1 MSSSPHFPLHPKLS
15 PWLNSCLV
23 HLSKLRFGS
32 LAEVMKILIMHIFPS
47 HSHTFPTLTHLFSG
61 VFLQGKFLW
70 IPSVWFFFFSDFFW
84 VIEKIFLNFIA
95 WWSTHTLRREL
106 LDAPF
111 SPLYLRY
118 SVEQEVNIFFSL
130 KIIIHAQLSFR
141 VSFTST
147 SWYDLNFHIP
157 PHPTGVH
164 IWSSMTF

>member
-1 MSSSPHFPLHPKLS
+1 MLSSPVQTKIWFPGRGDENPH
-15 PWLNSCLV
+15 
-23 HLSKLRFGS
+23 H
-32 LAEVMKILIMHIFPS
+32 AHISQSFPHIS
-47 HSHTFPTLTHLFSG
+47 HSYPPVLRGFSS
-61 VFLQGKFLW
+61 GK
-70 IPSVWFFFFSDFFW
+70 IPLDPFCLFFFSDFFW

-106 LDAPF
+106 LHAPF

-118 SVEQEVNIFFSL
+118 SVEQEVNICFSL